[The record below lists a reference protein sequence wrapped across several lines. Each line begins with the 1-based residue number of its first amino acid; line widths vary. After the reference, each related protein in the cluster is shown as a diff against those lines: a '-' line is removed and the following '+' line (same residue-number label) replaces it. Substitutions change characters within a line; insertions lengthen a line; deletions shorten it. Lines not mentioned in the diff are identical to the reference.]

1 MDEIAGRIKSII
13 GHYLEIPAD
22 TIEDNA
28 SFTEDLGAD
37 SLEAV
42 EIIMA
47 IEQEFSVVINDDAAE
62 KILSVGDAVKYLK
75 ANMLQ
80 L

>member
-1 MDEIAGRIKSII
+1 MDEITTRIKSII
-13 GHYLEIPAD
+13 GHYLEIPAEG
-22 TIEDNA
+22 IEDNA

-42 EIIMA
+42 EIVMA
-47 IEQEFSVVINDDAAE
+47 LEQEFGVVIDDDAAE
-62 KILSVGDAVKYLK
+62 KILTVSDAVKYLK
-75 ANMLQ
+75 ANMLE

>member
-1 MDEIAGRIKSII
+1 MDEITKRIKSII
-13 GHYLEIPAD
+13 GHYLEIPAES
-22 TIEDNA
+22 IEDNA

-42 EIIMA
+42 EIVMA
-47 IEQEFSVVINDDAAE
+47 LEQEFSVVIDDDAAE
-62 KILSVGDAVKYLK
+62 RILTVSDAVKYLK
-75 ANMLQ
+75 ANMLE